1 MKYDVFISYRRVE
14 GRGLEIARIID
25 SQIDNTLWY
34 RAFLDYNEL
43 KDQEWSPKI
52 FEAVDSAP
60 VFLFIMTE
68 GSLDR
73 CADEKDCVRQ
83 EILRA
88 VQQNKHIIPVN
99 PEGKFKWDDIREE
112 IRKDIPEE
120 IRKAL
125 FDNQQSEISLG
136 QLFKPSISKLVKE
149 RIRPYVP
156 RVIFLKRLLFTS
168 MILATVLL
176 LIACGSLI
184 RQRRAFNR
192 DYHEYV
198 ECLNQSR
205 QEKSRNI
212 YSEDAVIYANR
223 ADSIANAYKDKLFY
237 YYRFG
242 EESKILVDSLFN
254 AHKARAVKAYKT
266 WEKEPDNMDEVNH
279 FVDLALRLRQDE
291 TLKQYKRILTNY

>member
-52 FEAVDSAP
+52 FEAIDSAP

-99 PEGKFKWDDIREE
+99 PEGKFKWGDIREE

-176 LIACGSLI
+176 LIVCGSLI
-184 RQRRAFNR
+184 RKRRAFNR
-192 DYHEYV
+192 DYQEYV
-198 ECLNQSR
+198 ECLNESR

-223 ADSIANAYKDKLFY
+223 ADSIANAYQDKLFY
-237 YYRFG
+237 SYRFG
-242 EESKILVDSLFN
+242 EESNILVDSLFD

-266 WEKEPDNMDEVNH
+266 WEKEPDNMDEVNR